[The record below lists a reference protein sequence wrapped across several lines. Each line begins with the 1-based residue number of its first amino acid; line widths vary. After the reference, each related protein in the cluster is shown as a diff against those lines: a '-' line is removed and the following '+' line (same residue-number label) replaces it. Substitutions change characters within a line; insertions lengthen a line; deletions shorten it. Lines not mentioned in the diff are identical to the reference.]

1 MLYCKLQYSPSISGV
16 MSGVIV
22 KMGIYGILRMV
33 LYLRNDLVIIGETI
47 LIVSVFT
54 AFYGILNA
62 AIHRDFKKL
71 LAYCTVENIGIIGM
85 GIGIVI
91 IGKGLGNTVR
101 EFIGFAGA
109 LLHVLNHSLYKSL
122 LFFSAGNVYIQTHT
136 RNMEQLGGIIKTMPR
151 TAFFYLCGSLAI
163 CGFPPF
169 NGFISEFLIYS
180 GLIEG
185 IQLENIQ
192 FSSLMIICIS
202 FLALIGGISLLTFTK
217 SFGNIFLGVP
227 RNEIIHQPKEVSRF
241 MLVPLAVIL
250 ILMVA
255 IGIFPGLLLA
265 PLSQIITL
273 FNPEIIPV
281 ARLSE
286 MFTLLSD
293 IGIASLSLFVLSA
306 VIFIWKKKSEKAVP
320 VTVGPT
326 WGCAYPAPNTRM
338 QYTSKSY
345 SRSLLKLFSFLTLEK
360 KKYREI
366 DPSNIFPKGRSF
378 QSYFLDFFEV
388 KIIQRIIKLL
398 LRYTEYFSFIHNG
411 KIQLYIL
418 YGVFFI
424 LSLIVITFFH
434 IF

>member
-1 MLYCKLQYSPSISGV
+1 
-16 MSGVIV
+16 
-22 KMGIYGILRMV
+22 
-33 LYLRNDLVIIGETI
+33 
-47 LIVSVFT
+47 
-54 AFYGILNA
+54 
-62 AIHRDFKKL
+62 
-71 LAYCTVENIGIIGM
+71 
-85 GIGIVI
+85 
-91 IGKGLGNTVR
+91 
-101 EFIGFAGA
+101 
-109 LLHVLNHSLYKSL
+109 
-122 LFFSAGNVYIQTHT
+122 
-136 RNMEQLGGIIKTMPR
+136 MPR